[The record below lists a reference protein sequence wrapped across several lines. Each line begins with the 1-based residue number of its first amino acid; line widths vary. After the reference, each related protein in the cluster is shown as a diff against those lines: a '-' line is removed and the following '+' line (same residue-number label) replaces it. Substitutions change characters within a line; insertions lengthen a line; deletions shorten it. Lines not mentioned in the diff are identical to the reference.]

1 MKRIAFIAAMAA
13 CGAFAAEEPNDWENP
28 AVNSINRLPAR
39 TYAMPLADEASALTD
54 ALEPATPYAM
64 SLNGDWKFNWV
75 GDSAATLPALSKLT
89 GKHALFFVF
98 SSETKE
104 KSLCTLQD
112 FQFK

>member
-54 ALEPATPYAM
+54 ALEPATPYAL
-64 SLNGDWKFNWV
+64 SLNGDW
-75 GDSAATLPALSKLT
+75 
-89 GKHALFFVF
+89 
-98 SSETKE
+98 
-104 KSLCTLQD
+104 
-112 FQFK
+112 